1 MLLCSIEL
9 WLNILFK
16 SLKMFSVTRTSSVMT
31 RSQTAK
37 KALIESAEQKM
48 KSLLAAN
55 NCNLAGIGQGLVML
69 SFKHSAYGRE
79 TKDMVTFKLIDGK
92 FKIQYC
98 DFFPYGYPK
107 YFKKIH
113 GDNIEL
119 FNAIEAYLRSK
130 GENFVSYTLE
140 EYDRMRA
147 KTQAK
152 AQKQVSK

>member
-1 MLLCSIEL
+1 MSSMTCS
-9 WLNILFK
+9 
-16 SLKMFSVTRTSSVMT
+16 SSIMT

-37 KALIESAEQKM
+37 KALIESSEQTIKA
-48 KSLLAAN
+48 LLVAN
-55 NCNLAGIGQGLVML
+55 NCCLAGYGQGLVML

-79 TKDMVTFKLIDGK
+79 TKDMVTFKLVDGK
-92 FKIQYC
+92 FKVQYC

-119 FNAIEAYLRSK
+119 FNAVEGYLRSK

-152 AQKQVSK
+152 AQKQVSKDM

>member
-1 MLLCSIEL
+1 MS
-9 WLNILFK
+9 
-16 SLKMFSVTRTSSVMT
+16 SMTRTSSVMT

-37 KALIESAEQKM
+37 KALVESAEQKM
-48 KSLLAAN
+48 KTLLAAN
-55 NCNLAGIGQGLVML
+55 NCGIAGIGQGLLMI

-113 GDNIEL
+113 GDNMEL
-119 FNAIEAYLRSK
+119 FNAVEAYLISK

-152 AQKQVSK
+152 TQKHVSKAM

>member
-1 MLLCSIEL
+1 M
-9 WLNILFK
+9 
-16 SLKMFSVTRTSSVMT
+16 TRTSSVMT

-37 KALIESAEQKM
+37 KALIESSEQTM
-48 KSLLAAN
+48 KALLAAN
-55 NCNLAGIGQGLVML
+55 NCNLAGYGQGLVML
-69 SFKHSAYGRE
+69 RFKHSAYGRE
-79 TKDMVTFKLIDGK
+79 TKDIVTFKLIDGK

-98 DFFPYGYPK
+98 DFHPYGYPK

-113 GDNIEL
+113 GDNMEL
-119 FNAIEAYLRSK
+119 FNAVEAYLRSK

-152 AQKQVSK
+152 DKKQVSK

>member
-1 MLLCSIEL
+1 M
-9 WLNILFK
+9 
-16 SLKMFSVTRTSSVMT
+16 TRTSSVMT

-37 KALIESAEQKM
+37 KALVESAEQKM
-48 KSLLAAN
+48 KSMLAAN

-113 GDNIEL
+113 GNNIEL

-147 KTQAK
+147 IRDNT
-152 AQKQVSK
+152 QKQVSKAM

>member
-1 MLLCSIEL
+1 MSSI
-9 WLNILFK
+9 
-16 SLKMFSVTRTSSVMT
+16 TRSSPIMT

-37 KALIESAEQKM
+37 KALVESTEQTM
-48 KSLLAAN
+48 KTLLAAN
-55 NCNLAGIGQGLVML
+55 NCNLAGHGQGLVML

>member
-1 MLLCSIEL
+1 
-9 WLNILFK
+9 
-16 SLKMFSVTRTSSVMT
+16 MFSVTRTSSVMT

-37 KALIESAEQKM
+37 KALVESAEQKM

-92 FKIQYC
+92 FKAQYC

-113 GDNIEL
+113 GNNIEL

-147 KTQAK
+147 NQAK
-152 AQKQVSK
+152 TQKQVCKAM